1 MSDYEINI
9 FYSEED
15 RGYISEIPELQYCSA
30 FGSTPQEA
38 LTEVMKAKELW
49 LEEAKAQ
56 GRPIPSPRRRKLAH

>member
-1 MSDYEINI
+1 MNDYEIVI

-15 RGYISEIPELQYCSA
+15 QGYVAEIPELQYCSA

-38 LTEVMKAKELW
+38 LAEVMKAKVLW

-56 GRPIPSPRRRKLAH
+56 GRSIPSPRRRKLAR

>member
-1 MSDYEINI
+1 MSDYEITI

-15 RGYISEIPELQYCSA
+15 RGYIAEIPELQYCSA

-49 LEEAKAQ
+49 LEEAKAK